1 MLFTHYIVLLSH
13 CCAFRVFALFISD
26 FALINV
32 FLVSMIRNDLFT
44 LGVILTFE
52 FQVMQL
58 SQNVSIWR
66 VKCIGAASIRTL
78 LIVLQSGNAFFTIK
92 HCTCW
97 RGALQRL
104 DYYPSANYALEHLKE
119 PFLVH
124 SARRFKQIGVEEHQ
138 VLRVVF
144 IVLLLL
150 NHCYI

>member
-1 MLFTHYIVLLSH
+1 MLFTHNVVLLSH
-13 CCAFRVFALFISD
+13 CCTFRVFTLFISD

-32 FLVSMIRNDLFT
+32 FFVSMIRNDFFT

-78 LIVLQSGNAFFTIK
+78 LIVLQSGNALFTIK
-92 HCTCW
+92 HCTGWC
-97 RGALQRL
+97 GALQWL
-104 DYYPSANYALEHLKE
+104 DYNPSTNYALKHLKE

-124 SARRFKQIGVEEHQ
+124 SARRFKQIGIKEHQ

-150 NHCYI
+150 NHCYN